1 MTILENYKHALQ
13 EKGYQSDQAQEKA
26 IVSLQRLADEIT
38 EFDSAKGSWVKR
50 WFNKSAAPK
59 GIYLWGGVGRGKSFL
74 MDLFYRS
81 IPIEKKNRLHFHEFM
96 RGVHHALKG
105 LQNQPNPLDTVA
117 KDLSER
123 YHLICFDE
131 FHVSDIAD
139 AMILYNLLDALFKHE
154 VCFIMTSNYAPDA
167 LYPDGLHRERILPA
181 IELIKKRMEII
192 NVDAGIDYR
201 VKTQALEKVYFYPHN
216 EHALQMLQRLFKH
229 LGGEQVSD
237 NKIEIENRIITSV
250 AHRSKAIWFDF
261 ATLC

>member
-1 MTILENYKHALQ
+1 MTIIESYHQALQ
-13 EKGYQSDQAQEKA
+13 AKGYQADSAQENA
-26 IVSLQRLADEIT
+26 VTSLQRLADELQHY
-38 EFDSAKGSWVKR
+38 EAARQSLVKR
-50 WFNKSAAPK
+50 WFSKPEPPG
-59 GIYLWGGVGRGKSFL
+59 GIYFWGGVGRGKRVV
-74 MDLFYRS
+74 MDLFYQN
-81 IPIEKKNRLHFHEFM
+81 IAIEKKTRLHFHEFM
-96 RGVHHALKG
+96 RGVHQALKE
-105 LQNQPNPLDTVA
+105 LKSQSDPLDAVA
-117 KDLSER
+117 KDLADR

-139 AMILYNLLDALFKHE
+139 AMILYTLLQALFRHE